1 MKTMQDNDM
10 IDCIGLVYAEI
21 EVELS
26 GPIWPSVVCD
36 EI

>member
-1 MKTMQDNDM
+1 MKTLQDNDM

-21 EVELS
+21 EGELS
-26 GPIWPSVVCD
+26 GTIWPSVVCD

>member
-1 MKTMQDNDM
+1 MKTLQDNDM

-21 EVELS
+21 EAELS